1 MEIYRSLYKVFQLI
15 ATRPEIPNIY
25 IYIYTCILCIFVLVG
40 FNNLQNLI
48 NRVMATNK
56 TLENIYIYVFPFSLV
71 LSIGDCVVYVLFKQ
85 AA

>member
-1 MEIYRSLYKVFQLI
+1 MYIVFASLND
-15 ATRPEIPNIY
+15 R
-25 IYIYTCILCIFVLVG
+25 IFVLVG

-56 TLENIYIYVFPFSLV
+56 TLENIYICVFPFLLV